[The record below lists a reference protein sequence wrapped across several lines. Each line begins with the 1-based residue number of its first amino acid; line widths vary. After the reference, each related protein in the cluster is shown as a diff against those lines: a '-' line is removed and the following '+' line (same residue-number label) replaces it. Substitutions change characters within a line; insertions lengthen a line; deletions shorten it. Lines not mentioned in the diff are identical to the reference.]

1 MKHSTLPCE
10 QSRSSFFPQLHR
22 AIQIKKNKQKNKTK
36 QNKKTLPNVANG
48 HFERAASQVPSSK
61 PKRPHFGGGDN
72 KWEVWHVCLCLSLQ
86 SPRGGWT
93 HCYAFRGCLINMG
106 WLADQPRCE
115 NKVCLSLS
123 WGRWTYRT
131 ISCDLGRAVPSRL
144 DYRLWEAGGLQA
156 QSGKEVGDW
165 NSKRP
170 SKRLRGAQNVFTVL
184 RAWNKQRR
192 SMPITA

>member
-1 MKHSTLPCE
+1 MRDAESQAPGSPAESESTLSLSPGNSNACSSLRNAALDFMKPSTLPCE

-22 AIQIKKNKQKNKTK
+22 AIQIKKNKQKKKTK

-48 HFERAASQVPSSK
+48 HFERSASQVPSSK

-72 KWEVWHVCLCLSLQ
+72 KGEVWHVCLCLSLQ

-144 DYRLWEAGGLQA
+144 DYRL
-156 QSGKEVGDW
+156 
-165 NSKRP
+165 
-170 SKRLRGAQNVFTVL
+170 
-184 RAWNKQRR
+184 
-192 SMPITA
+192 